1 MTATESPKLHP
12 ATSGFVLAAAV
23 TVLFNTA
30 LAWAKDAY
38 APLNDF
44 LKSIAGHHWTTH
56 GLLDLALFAGLGF
69 LFTSLKTGEK
79 LSPHRLTVVLV
90 GSVIVAALGLAL
102 WYVFV

>member
-1 MTATESPKLHP
+1 MNDIQKLSP

-38 APLNDF
+38 APLNTF
-44 LKSIAGHHWTTH
+44 LASIAGHHWTTH
-56 GLLDLALFAGLGF
+56 GLLDLVLFAGLGL
-69 LFTSLKTGEK
+69 LFTSTRMGE
-79 LSPHRLTVVLV
+79 SIPPRRLIV
-90 GSVIVAALGLAL
+90 GLVAAVVAASLGLAL